1 MKCSLL
7 LGTVLAIVPS
17 FCSAV
22 VHPKHA
28 EYTEVLG
35 VNRARTNDHGALNQV
50 RNTDHLSDFRARSA
64 PQKIGTFDL
73 AGTINPGIILA
84 VWVYSSTIQKAS

>member
-1 MKCSLL
+1 MKSSLL
-7 LGTVLAIVPS
+7 LSAILAVSPS

-22 VHPKHA
+22 VHPEHT
-28 EYTEVLG
+28 EYAEVLG
-35 VNRARTNDHGALNQV
+35 VNRVQQNDYGALNQV